1 MSRPEPQR
9 PHHGDPRPYLDV
21 HAASRPGRHR
31 AATLRPT
38 VPKGSRHCSSRRCH
52 TDRGHLPQG
61 RDRVERSRILVSMR
75 LTAFWKNMYEQF
87 GEAYADSLAQDH
99 VIEELG
105 SRTVQQALA
114 DGIGAKEVWRAV
126 CNAFDLPASVR

>member
-1 MSRPEPQR
+1 RDLHRLRLVLRSHR
-9 PHHGDPRPYLDV
+9 PHLDV
-21 HAASRPGRHR
+21 HATSRPGRHR
-31 AATLRPT
+31 AATLTPT